1 MKFETELINIIQ
13 DDNYIMAVL
22 KTVETLQL
30 HDSWVAAGFIRNKV
44 WDLLFDVQSA
54 KTDIDVIYY
63 DQYNLSEQLEKEI
76 EAELVKIM
84 PREPWSIKNQARM
97 HLKNN
102 TSPYQS
108 SFDGVAHFPETP
120 TAVAARVKNNK
131 VEIIAPHGL
140 EDLFTGIVQPTE
152 FCQEGTALYPIYQ
165 KRVHEKN
172 WQAIWPDLNI
182 K

>member
-1 MKFETELINIIQ
+1 MSWRLEFLMKFETELINIIQ

-76 EAELVKIM
+76 EEELVKIM

-108 SFDGVAHFPETP
+108 SFDG
-120 TAVAARVKNNK
+120 
-131 VEIIAPHGL
+131 
-140 EDLFTGIVQPTE
+140 
-152 FCQEGTALYPIYQ
+152 
-165 KRVHEKN
+165 
-172 WQAIWPDLNI
+172 
-182 K
+182 